1 MDFLRILVILSTIIC
16 LWIFLHLFGYY
27 KRSSSKLP
35 PGPFPLPIIGNLL
48 LLGRNPHRSLAK
60 LSKTYGPL
68 MYLKLGTVQTIVASS
83 PEMAKE
89 ILQKHDQIC
98 SNRMVPDTA
107 HVANHHTTA
116 LSWLPVGNKWRTLR
130 KICKEHMFTVHK
142 LQLSESLR
150 QEKLQQL
157 RDYLHE
163 CCSNTRVVDIG
174 EVAFVT
180 SLNLIST
187 TLFSIDF
194 AHFDSDS
201 AQEMKGTI
209 NGLMKIFGTPNLA
222 DYFPILKWID
232 PQGLKRESKAYFG
245 KMLAIFDQII
255 SERLRSR
262 VMSSSDSP
270 RKNDLLQVL
279 LDLNQ
284 ERDSNLSRD
293 EIRHLLVVL
302 ILGGADT
309 SADTVEWAM
318 TELLKNPEIMS
329 KAKDELRNV
338 IGENKQ
344 VEESDISKLP
354 YLRALIKET
363 FRFHPVGPFLIP
375 HKANANVEMNGY
387 VVPKDAQILVNIWAM
402 GRDPSIWSNADMFE
416 PERFLDNKIDYK
428 GHDFEF
434 IPFGSGRRICP
445 GMPLAHIMVHLMMAS
460 LIHNFE
466 WKLDPG
472 TKPEDL
478 DLNEMF
484 GLSLHK
490 AVPLKAFPIK

>member
-1 MDFLRILVILSTIIC
+1 MDFVTLLL
-16 LWIFLHLFGYY
+16 LLFPLMWAFFHVSVT
-27 KRSSSKLP
+27 KFRHTKLP

-48 LLGRNPHRSLAK
+48 LLGQNPHRSIAK

-89 ILQKHDQIC
+89 ILLKHDQIC
-98 SNRMVPDTA
+98 SDRTVPHTA
-107 HVANHHTTA
+107 HAANHHKSSLA
-116 LSWLPVGNKWRTLR
+116 WLPVGNKWRKFR

-142 LQLSESLR
+142 LQSSEGLR
-150 QEKLQQL
+150 KEKLQQL
-157 RDYLHE
+157 HDYLHE
-163 CCSNTRVVDIG
+163 CCSNRRVVDIG

-187 TLFSIDF
+187 TLVSIDF
-194 AHFDSDS
+194 ARFGSDS

-209 NGLMKIFGTPNLA
+209 KGLMKILGTPNLA
-222 DYFPILKWID
+222 DYFPILKRID
-232 PQGLKRESKAYFG
+232 PQGLKRESETYAG
-245 KMLAIFDQII
+245 KLLTTFDQIT
-255 SERLRSR
+255 SERLRLMG
-262 VMSSSDSP
+262 MSSSYSP

-284 ERDSNLSRD
+284 ERDSDLSRD
-293 EIRHLLVVL
+293 ELNHLFLVL
-302 ILGGADT
+302 IVGGADT
-309 SADTVEWAM
+309 STDTVEWAM
-318 TELLKNPEIMS
+318 TELLRNPEIMS
-329 KAKDELRNV
+329 KAKNELRTV
-338 IGENKQ
+338 IGKNKQ

-354 YLRALIKET
+354 YLRAVINET
-363 FRFHPVGPFLIP
+363 FRFHPVAPFLIP

-387 VVPKDAQILVNIWAM
+387 IIPKDAQILVNIWAT
-402 GRDPSIWSNADMFE
+402 GRDSSIWSNPNTFE
-416 PERFLDNKIDYK
+416 PERFLDSKINFK

-445 GMPLAHIMVHLMMAS
+445 GMPLAHIMVHLMVAS
-460 LIHNFE
+460 LIHDFE
-466 WKLDPG
+466 WKLEPG
-472 TKPEDL
+472 MKPEEI

-490 AVPLKAFPIK
+490 AVPLKAFPVK